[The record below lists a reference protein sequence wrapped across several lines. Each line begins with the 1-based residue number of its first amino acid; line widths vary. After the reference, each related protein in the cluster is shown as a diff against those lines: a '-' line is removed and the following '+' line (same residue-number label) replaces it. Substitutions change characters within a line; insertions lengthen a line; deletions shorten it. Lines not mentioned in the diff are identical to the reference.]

1 MSDRVE
7 VLGSLFDPEGK
18 GLGAGAIAALDQ
30 SEAMLAIRA
39 ALTALPSG
47 ALADL
52 AHSAAEALR
61 TALALKI
68 GDVLAKGWN
77 TGRKVLKHRN
87 DTSAD
92 VVDVPVAEHTI
103 RSTHQPR
110 VAVLVNDVQVGE
122 IPFTV
127 TLALTIESVVLR
139 LRGGYL
145 IGASPARCKGKGTL
159 TCGKAVLLEV
169 PSRTFSLPDVTFD
182 PGIRIA

>member
-7 VLGSLFDPEGK
+7 TLGHLFDPDGK
-18 GLGAGAIAALDQ
+18 GLRPEGIAALDG

-39 ALTALPSG
+39 ALAALPSG

-77 TGRKVLKHRN
+77 TGRKVLKHR
-87 DTSAD
+87 DSTSTD

-103 RSTHQPR
+103 RSTHEPR

-169 PSRTFSLPDVTFD
+169 PSRTFSLPDLTFD
-182 PGIRIA
+182 PGIKIA